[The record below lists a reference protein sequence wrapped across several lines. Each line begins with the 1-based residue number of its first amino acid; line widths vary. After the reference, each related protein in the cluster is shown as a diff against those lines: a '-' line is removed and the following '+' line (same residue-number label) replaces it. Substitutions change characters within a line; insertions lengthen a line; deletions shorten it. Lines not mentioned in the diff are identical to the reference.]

1 MVVTGCI
8 TAQTSQRSRKTDH
21 RKVRNACGSA
31 RGHTVRGRFGA
42 PHQQAS
48 LAHPPRP
55 PSVPP
60 SCIMHRVGG
69 TNPQAALPA
78 TTWTPSH
85 SADRG
90 GADVP
95 CLHCGRTHQHPLS
108 AADALHHR
116 HSCTGGPH
124 GLQGSRLGQAQEGR
138 ARSPW
143 LWKCQEAEACKIRLD
158 DRAGEAGVTGR
169 T

>member
-1 MVVTGCI
+1 MHMVVTGCI
-8 TAQTSQRSRKTDH
+8 TAQTSQRSQKIDH
-21 RKVRNACGSA
+21 GKVPNACGSA

-85 SADRG
+85 S
-90 GADVP
+90 P
-95 CLHCGRTHQHPLS
+95 PPTRTHRNVGRNAAIGATTPDRTPAAPRSLS
-108 AADALHHR
+108 GGMHGCCFAAGEGVSSMVALR
-116 HSCTGGPH
+116 LTGVW
-124 GLQGSRLGQAQEGR
+124 QCAARGQWPWP
-138 ARSPW
+138 ARSRGPP
-143 LWKCQEAEACKIRLD
+143 
-158 DRAGEAGVTGR
+158 
-169 T
+169 